1 MGSRTFFAAAVLVG
15 WLVSSTGY
23 AQELPDDTRFDNMY
37 GAVELAQEEDGGDL
51 IFTEPAVDGESQEA
65 LPSAAICGYIGDVS
79 GLGDAYGAT
88 VAAHVFANCA
98 RYDVDPVLALSLFQQ
113 ESQFRMDAC
122 SPAGAIGL
130 TQLMPDTAA
139 GLGGDPMELED
150 NIRCGVEYLSG
161 QLARFSDAGDLQAT
175 YAVAA
180 YNAGPQR
187 VLDYGDV
194 PPYRETRNHVNAVA
208 ENYQT
213 IYAILQ
219 NEA

>member
-1 MGSRTFFAAAVLVG
+1 MNKKTFSLAVALAG
-15 WLVSSTGY
+15 WLVTSTGY
-23 AQELPDDTRFDNMY
+23 AQELPDDTRFDSLY
-37 GAVELAQEEDGGDL
+37 GVVEMAQEEDDAAQFFAEPVGDGG
-51 IFTEPAVDGESQEA
+51 SQEA

-88 VAAHVFANCA
+88 VAAHIFANCA

>member
-1 MGSRTFFAAAVLVG
+1 MNKKTFSLAVALAG
-15 WLVSSTGY
+15 WLVTSTGY
-23 AQELPDDTRFDNMY
+23 AQELPDDTRFDSLY
-37 GAVELAQEEDGGDL
+37 GVVEMAQEEDDAAQFFAEPVGDGG
-51 IFTEPAVDGESQEA
+51 SQEA

-180 YNAGPQR
+180 YNAGPKR

-194 PPYRETRNHVNAVA
+194 PPYWETRNHVNAVA
-208 ENYQT
+208 ENYRT